1 MIENFMIYDSHWKI
15 EKDVP
20 GHTDHQW
27 NGKQQIFQPF
37 KFILNV
43 HPSNPLFRIFFLY
56 LVQSLA
62 TRITQKSLIDIG
74 FHRTFSVAQ
83 LNLTLNYF
91 VYLLQICLLHSGV
104 LDEIKKQWTLWLP
117 PSSETNVFFS
127 NVLCFAIINIYLVVP
142 R

>member
-15 EKDVP
+15 EKDVL
-20 GHTDHQW
+20 GHTD
-27 NGKQQIFQPF
+27 QPF

-62 TRITQKSLIDIG
+62 TRITQKSLIDIA

-117 PSSETNVFFS
+117 PSSETNFFFS